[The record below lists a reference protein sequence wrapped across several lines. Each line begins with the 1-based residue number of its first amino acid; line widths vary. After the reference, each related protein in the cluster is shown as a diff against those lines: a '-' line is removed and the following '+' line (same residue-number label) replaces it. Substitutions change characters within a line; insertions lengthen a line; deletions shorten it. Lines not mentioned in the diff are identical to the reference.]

1 MSLRISWKVIEGS
14 PDQINFTII
23 IAVLVPSFLCCCIIM
38 CLYSYYFHR
47 RSMRTSPDKRY
58 MEMNRFEDI
67 SETIIQIRFP
77 SKYQLNPNEEIC
89 PICFDW

>member
-1 MSLRISWKVIEGS
+1 
-14 PDQINFTII
+14 
-23 IAVLVPSFLCCCIIM
+23 
-38 CLYSYYFHR
+38 
-47 RSMRTSPDKRY
+47 MRTSPDKRY